1 MTFQPNKT
9 VNPEPTKKKIDP
21 LTTLK
26 TKPNIWQKNKTK
38 SKAKLQTGE
47 FFFYNTCDRKSIN
60 IPNMQRPPI
69 NCNVGKQ
76 SSGCEGLGV
85 GGGRGY

>member
-1 MTFQPNKT
+1 MTFQSNKT

-38 SKAKLQTGE
+38 SKAKL
-47 FFFYNTCDRKSIN
+47 
-60 IPNMQRPPI
+60 
-69 NCNVGKQ
+69 
-76 SSGCEGLGV
+76 
-85 GGGRGY
+85 